1 MSDDVYACSICG
13 AARYGGHANDA
24 QPLKDGR
31 CCDACYANYVMPA
44 RLEEL
49 RAAEHERRWRKFW
62 ARMVC
67 GATEAVAVALKN
79 TAPALTRNA

>member
-49 RAAEHERRWRKFW
+49 RAAEHERDAGENSGREWYAGRPKQWR
-62 ARMVC
+62 
-67 GATEAVAVALKN
+67 LH
-79 TAPALTRNA
+79 